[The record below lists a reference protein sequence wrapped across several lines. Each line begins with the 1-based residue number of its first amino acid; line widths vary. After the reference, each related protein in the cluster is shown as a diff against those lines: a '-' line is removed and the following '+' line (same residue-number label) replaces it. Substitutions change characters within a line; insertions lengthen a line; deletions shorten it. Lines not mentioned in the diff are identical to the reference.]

1 MVKIIHAQDHAQDKW
16 SVKTLNEKNSPH
28 FVWPRNVLFHEA
40 TDKEG
45 TWTCSTYL
53 VVKYNSI
60 TKLYLMTSVDF
71 PLHVFSLTRKIVCTC
86 LYLFRPYS
94 IQFYQYLFLLKA
106 THNCLQS
113 KRMRSWTKG
122 WSNNFHCMDCLK
134 LFSHI
139 LLPMQQTFIKLNR
152 IFKKSI
158 KIHVFTPSLHV
169 RTCNIFCRL

>member
-1 MVKIIHAQDHAQDKW
+1 MTVVNWIRGTCKWINQFYRYKQMVKIIHAQDHAQYKW

-86 LYLFRPYS
+86 VLSLSLSTLFYPILS
-94 IQFYQYLFLLKA
+94 IFVLA
-106 THNCLQS
+106 E
-113 KRMRSWTKG
+113 
-122 WSNNFHCMDCLK
+122 
-134 LFSHI
+134 SHA
-139 LLPMQQTFIKLNR
+139 
-152 IFKKSI
+152 
-158 KIHVFTPSLHV
+158 
-169 RTCNIFCRL
+169 

>member
-1 MVKIIHAQDHAQDKW
+1 M
-16 SVKTLNEKNSPH
+16 
-28 FVWPRNVLFHEA
+28 F
-40 TDKEG
+40 
-45 TWTCSTYL
+45 
-53 VVKYNSI
+53 
-60 TKLYLMTSVDF
+60 
-71 PLHVFSLTRKIVCTC
+71 C

-158 KIHVFTPSLHV
+158 KIHVFYTIITCTYMQYILQAIVDHHIKLMKIYAECVHDACYTKRLMQKKIAFVDNYKLAANAYPLRTWLITPF
-169 RTCNIFCRL
+169 RTWEILPLRKLVVTRDCQDQNK